1 MRAEVEYHCTRVITL
16 PHCKTAWSPQI
27 RDVGSNIILMTADCH
42 SSCSSPQLVDSREVI
57 EEVSDDI
64 SSHSLPTRLV
74 SVAALLRRYSPSP
87 HPLLRLLSHVPSS
100 DQSLFAYYSIL
111 PCESCQL
118 YTTVFSGG
126 PSRLPG
132 NPNTPPSPPST

>member
-87 HPLLRLLSHVPSS
+87 HPLLRLLRLLSPIRLCRAKLVSFTR
-100 DQSLFAYYSIL
+100 LCFR
-111 PCESCQL
+111 
-118 YTTVFSGG
+118 G
-126 PSRLPG
+126 PSQLPESL
-132 NPNTPPSPPST
+132 NTLLS